1 MFYSLDT
8 MQLFPYEGMEPPEI
22 WLIMLGS
29 VVVRT
34 LKRRTSMKRI
44 LGAFMFVAAVI
55 LGVTAVQLNYSMV
68 SGGVIDLTLFVHIL
82 QIFAVA
88 MIILFNKNLW
98 VDYIACATVLLS
110 GVKPANAII
119 AKYIGTFKGI
129 WGAVIPVI
137 LMIAVVVVIV
147 GLFYAAYKT
156 NKLAIGKGLTVII
169 SCLCLLAAI
178 LVGFLINALAA
189 SNGVRQISLVAES
202 ALIGV
207 STTLLVIAFFITKE
221 QLARVAIVV
230 SGILSWWTII
240 NEQVITRLVEK
251 AVNINSYKIKGVIPI
266 LLGLIC
272 FELGKLG
279 INKILDSNL
288 HDEEEDSATED
299 ESSPEEDH

>member
-1 MFYSLDT
+1 
-8 MQLFPYEGMEPPEI
+8 
-22 WLIMLGS
+22 
-29 VVVRT
+29 
-34 LKRRTSMKRI
+34 MKKI
-44 LGAFMFVAAVI
+44 VGAFLFVAAVI

-68 SGGVIDLTLFVHIL
+68 SGGVIDLTLIVHVL

-88 MIILFNKNLW
+88 MVILFNKNIW

-119 AKYIGTFKGI
+119 ARHIGKIKGI

-137 LMIAVVVVIV
+137 LMIAVIVVIV

-156 NKLAIGKGLTVII
+156 NKLAVGKGLTVII

-189 SNGVRQISLVAES
+189 SNGVKQISLVAEG
-202 ALIGV
+202 ALISA
-207 STTLLVIAFFITKE
+207 STILMVIAFFITHE

-240 NEQVITRLVEK
+240 NEHVITRIIEK
-251 AVNINSYKIKGVIPI
+251 VVTINSYKIKGVLPVV
-266 LLGLIC
+266 LGVIC
-272 FELGKLG
+272 FEVGKLG
-279 INKILDSNL
+279 VTKILNSNL
-288 HDEEEDSATED
+288 HDEEDSATEN
-299 ESSPEEDH
+299 EPSPEEDN

>member
-1 MFYSLDT
+1 
-8 MQLFPYEGMEPPEI
+8 
-22 WLIMLGS
+22 
-29 VVVRT
+29 
-34 LKRRTSMKRI
+34 
-44 LGAFMFVAAVI
+44 MFVAAVI

-68 SGGVIDLTLFVHIL
+68 SGGVIDLTLIVHVL
-82 QIFAVA
+82 QILSVP
-88 MIILFNKNLW
+88 MVILFNKNIW
-98 VDYIACATVLLS
+98 VDYIACGTVLLS
-110 GVKPANAII
+110 GVKPANEII
-119 AKYIGTFKGI
+119 SRYIGTFKGI
-129 WGAVIPVI
+129 WSAIIPVL

-207 STTLLVIAFFITKE
+207 STTLLVIAFFITQE

-251 AVNINSYKIKGVIPI
+251 AVNIHSYKIKGVIPI

-272 FELGKLG
+272 FELGKMG

-288 HDEEEDSATED
+288 HEEEDSATEE
-299 ESSPEEDH
+299 ESSPEED